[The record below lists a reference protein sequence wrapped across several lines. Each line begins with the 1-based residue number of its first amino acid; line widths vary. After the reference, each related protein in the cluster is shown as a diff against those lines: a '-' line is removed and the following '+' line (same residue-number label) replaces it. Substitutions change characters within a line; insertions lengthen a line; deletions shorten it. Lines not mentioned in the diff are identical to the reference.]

1 MPLMESTG
9 RLTVGD
15 SVTLN
20 LILWCHQRNYVFI
33 DSNLR
38 DGANRVEFVVDDHFW
53 RSHLNSGECIWINL
67 AGFILIE
74 SIDGQFECE
83 MIFFCEKLLPPSRLS
98 SIAALIFHVIFF
110 RELDQHELRSVY
122 RSNWRNK
129 VRDIHN
135 AHTQLRIA
143 AYVFVQTQIETEL
156 GLFRI

>member
-9 RLTVGD
+9 RLTLGD

-83 MIFFCEKLLPPSRLS
+83 MIFFCEKLLSPSRHS

-110 RELDQHELRSVY
+110 PASMISMNCALCIEAIEEIKSAI
-122 RSNWRNK
+122 STM
-129 VRDIHN
+129 
-135 AHTQLRIA
+135 HTHSSASQLMFLCR
-143 AYVFVQTQIETEL
+143 
-156 GLFRI
+156 RKSRPN